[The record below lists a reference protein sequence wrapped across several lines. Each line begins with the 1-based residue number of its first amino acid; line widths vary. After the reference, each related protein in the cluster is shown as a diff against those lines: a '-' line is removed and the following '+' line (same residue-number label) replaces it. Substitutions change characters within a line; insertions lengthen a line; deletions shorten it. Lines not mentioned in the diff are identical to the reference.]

1 MSSPLATFRKHRTY
15 WMAGLVLLAILAF
28 VVAPAIE
35 FMQGAMRGD
44 TGGNE
49 VVVRW
54 NGGRITAAELER
66 YRQQHY
72 KFVRVLSTLANEVL
86 AAGGQPQVP
95 EFAYSAEMK
104 QIVDLG
110 VNVQS
115 DNLSVIETRLLAD
128 LAKANGIEFDDD
140 AADEFLVAYCDTR
153 VSPTRLAAI
162 LREAGDGQLSEFDLR
177 EMIKLE
183 LAAIVAR
190 QMALRGWSNEFKP
203 DVQQIVRMTQTPGD
217 LWSDFLKLNQTVKV
231 EAYPLLVSEFTKQV
245 TGEPTE
251 AEILAIYEQG
261 KNRIAS
267 PIFPEAGFMREYK
280 ANFEFVQANFADWVA
295 KAKTTITEEQL
306 KAEYDT
312 RVSLGQLKFDPAI
325 ESAKAALEA
334 AKASQATDRAT
345 PPADPA
351 TPPADPATTPSA
363 PATEAPATPAPATE
377 TPATSATP
385 APATETPAPAAPAA
399 TEPAATPATTEPAAT
414 EPAVPAP
421 KDQSSIAASS
431 KIRLVSTQDE
441 PKPAEQPATEQP
453 AVPAPATE
461 TPATQD
467 PATPTEPA
475 TASGTDLPPVVVQPA
490 APGTPAPEAPA
501 TGTAE
506 TTPAPVT
513 PAPGTEQSATGATP
527 PPDAAAG
534 TKPELRTKTF
544 EEAREELLKDL
555 AQKAAIDALQKE
567 LTAANEQMLNYS
579 SSYRQQA
586 ALLREG
592 VQPEKKLTRPDL
604 KKFASS
610 GLIHGETGVVD
621 RSKLFTTELG
631 RSMMRNDDQSGR
643 SDSMPNYGMDP
654 GYTLFTPAQSV
665 FFDQMAMFQGREPDF
680 RQYIFWK
687 TDDRQAY
694 IPELPEVRDE
704 VIAAW
709 KTQKARKLA
718 ADEAEKIA
726 KKVVAGEQPWKDAL
740 TVAQQ
745 SLVITTDP
753 FTWLSGFGETP
764 RISNV
769 PSLDTVGDEFMKKV
783 FATPAGTSA
792 AAPNNGQNVYYAFRV
807 VELAPP
813 MTELQE
819 RFVNDPSKSTARRV
833 AMMTGR
839 DIYTGLYETIE
850 NRLNV
855 DWIVSPSELS
865 Q

>member
-1 MSSPLATFRKHRTY
+1 
-15 WMAGLVLLAILAF
+15 MAGLVLLAILAF

-35 FMQGAMRGD
+35 FMQGAMRND
-44 TGGNE
+44 SGGNQ
-49 VVVRW
+49 VIVRW
-54 NGGRITAAELER
+54 DGGRITAAELER

-72 KFVRVLSTLANEVL
+72 KFVRVLSTIANEVL

-95 EFAYSAEMK
+95 EFSYSAEMK

-115 DNLSVIETRLLAD
+115 DNLAVIETRLLAD
-128 LAKANGIEFDDD
+128 LAKTNGIEFDDD
-140 AADEFLVAYCDTR
+140 AADEFLVAYCDAR
-153 VSPTRLAAI
+153 VSPTRLAEI

-231 EAYPLLVSEFTKQV
+231 EAYPILVSDFTKQV

-267 PIFPEAGFMREYK
+267 PMFPEVGFMREYK
-280 ANFEFVQANFADWVA
+280 ANFEYVQANFADWVE
-295 KAKTTITEEQL
+295 KSKTTITDEQL
-306 KAEYDT
+306 KTEYDT

-334 AKASQATDRAT
+334 ANALQSTE
-345 PPADPA
+345 
-351 TPPADPATTPSA
+351 PSA
-363 PATEAPATPAPATE
+363 PATTPADPAAPPANPTATPTDRAAPAIPATD
-377 TPATSATP
+377 PVAP
-385 APATETPAPAAPAA
+385 PATETPAPATPGTETPAQ
-399 TEPAATPATTEPAAT
+399 ATTEPATAT
-414 EPAVPAP
+414 EPPATEPPTTEPPAPAP
-421 KDQSSIAASS
+421 KDQSSVASPS

-441 PKPAEQPATEQP
+441 PKPAEQTPAEQPAAPETTTPATE
-453 AVPAPATE
+453 APATE
-461 TPATQD
+461 I
-467 PATPTEPA
+467 PATPAPAIQEP
-475 TASGTDLPPVVVQPA
+475 TDLPPVVVQPTA
-490 APGTPAPEAPA
+490 PGIDLGTPAETDPAGATAPGT
-501 TGTAE
+501 
-506 TTPAPVT
+506 TPAGV
-513 PAPGTEQSATGATP
+513 
-527 PPDAAAG
+527 AG
-534 TKPELRTKTF
+534 EPKSELRTKTF

-567 LTAANEQMLNYS
+567 LTTANEQMLKYS
-579 SSYRQQA
+579 SSYRQQSA
-586 ALLREG
+586 MLREG
-592 VQPEKKLTRPDL
+592 VQPDKKLTRPDL
-604 KKFASS
+604 KKVTES
-610 GLIHGETGVVD
+610 GLLYSETGVVD

-631 RSMMRNDDQSGR
+631 KSMMRNDDQSGR
-643 SDSMPNYGMDP
+643 SDPMPNYGMNP
-654 GYTLFTPAQSV
+654 GYSLFTPAQSV
-665 FFDQMAMFQGREPDF
+665 FFDQMAMFQGRTPDF

-687 TDDRQAY
+687 IDERQAY
-694 IPELPEVRDE
+694 IPELPEVREE
-704 VIAAW
+704 VINAW

-726 KKVVAGEQPWKDAL
+726 KKVVAGEQPWKDSL

-745 SLVITTDP
+745 SLVVTTDP

-783 FATPAGTSA
+783 FSTAAGTAS

-807 VELAPP
+807 AELAPP
-813 MTELQE
+813 VTELQE
-819 RFVNDPSKSTARRV
+819 RFVNDPTKSTARRV

-850 NRLNV
+850 ERLNV
-855 DWIVSPSELS
+855 QWVISPSELS

>member
-35 FMQGAMRGD
+35 FMQGAMRND
-44 TGGNE
+44 TGGDQ

-54 NGGRITAAELER
+54 DGGRITAAELER

-72 KFVRVLSTLANEVL
+72 KFVRVLSTIANEVL

-95 EFAYSAEMK
+95 EFSYSAEMK

-115 DNLSVIETRLLAD
+115 DNLAVIETRLLAD
-128 LAKANGIEFDDD
+128 LAKSNGIEFDDD
-140 AADEFLVAYCDTR
+140 SADEFLVAYCDAR
-153 VSPTRLAAI
+153 VSPTRLAEI

-217 LWSDFLKLNQTVKV
+217 LWSDFLKLNQTAKV
-231 EAYPLLVSEFTKQV
+231 EAYPILVSDFTKQV

-251 AEILAIYEQG
+251 AEILAIYEKG

-267 PIFPEAGFMREYK
+267 PMFPEAGFMREYK
-280 ANFEFVQANFADWVA
+280 ANFEYVQANFADWVA

-306 KAEYDT
+306 QTEYDT

-325 ESAKAALEA
+325 ENAKAALEA
-334 AKASQATDRAT
+334 AKT
-345 PPADPA
+345 PA
-351 TPPADPATTPSA
+351 TAEPAA
-363 PATEAPATPAPATE
+363 PATAPAETTP
-377 TPATSATP
+377 
-385 APATETPAPAAPAA
+385 PATETPAPAA
-399 TEPAATPATTEPAAT
+399 EPAADAPAAPATDAPAA
-414 EPAVPAP
+414 PAP
-421 KDQSSIAASS
+421 TDQSSVASS
-431 KIRLVSTQDE
+431 TKIRLVSTQDD
-441 PKPAEQPATEQP
+441 PKPAVDAKPAEQ
-453 AVPAPATE
+453 
-461 TPATQD
+461 
-467 PATPTEPA
+467 TPTVQAAAPEAGTTQEP
-475 TASGTDLPPVVVQPA
+475 TDLPPVVVQPT
-490 APGTPAPEAPA
+490 APDTA
-501 TGTAE
+501 TGTAAVTDPATPTAG
-506 TTPAPVT
+506 TTPA
-513 PAPGTEQSATGATP
+513 GTTGEA
-527 PPDAAAG
+527 
-534 TKPELRTKTF
+534 KPELRTKTF

-567 LTAANEQMLNYS
+567 LTTANEQMLKYS

-586 ALLREG
+586 AMLREG
-592 VQPEKKLTRPDL
+592 VQPDKVLTRPDL
-604 KKFASS
+604 KKVAEN
-610 GLIHGETGVVD
+610 GLLYGETGVVD

-631 RSMMRNDDQSGR
+631 KSMMRNDDQSGR
-643 SDSMPNYGMDP
+643 SDSMPNYGMNP

-687 TDDRQAY
+687 IDERQAY
-694 IPELPEVRDE
+694 IPELPEVRE
-704 VIAAW
+704 EIINAW

-769 PSLDTVGDEFMKKV
+769 PTLDTVGDDFMKKV
-783 FATPAGTSA
+783 FATPAGTAS
-792 AAPNNGQNVYYAFRV
+792 AAPNNGQNVYYAFRIA
-807 VELAPP
+807 ELAPP
-813 MTELQE
+813 ATELQE
-819 RFVNDPSKSTARRV
+819 RFVSDPNKTTARRV

-850 NRLNV
+850 ERLKV
-855 DWIVSPSELS
+855 EWIISPSELS